1 MFEARILEPG
11 IVSYEDVG
19 QGVAF
24 LPRETIAKCANSFV
38 GKPLILV
45 TNKKGEGVHKKITPA
60 QLEKEARGYITSVYE
75 GVDGWFW
82 ARGVVFDDEAKDAIN
97 AKKLCSCGY
106 NVAAVG
112 PGGEYHAIRY
122 HERIDSFS
130 GEHLAIV
137 DRPRYEGATIRLN
150 SKAKT
155 NTHMSLFKWFKKPA
169 SVEAPAGAAPAVTAA
184 PAAVVPPADKNN
196 AVAQPEDI
204 SASTEFEI
212 PTGVE
217 GKTVK
222 VSLGTLIEAHNARDN
237 GVDENAEVEVDGQPV
252 ALKDLVAGYKA
263 NAKAS
268 AAPAPA
274 PATAAPA
281 AAPVAPAPA
290 DKNNAKPSHF
300 RVLLNARNTGTAA
313 TPTGGT
319 PDSLE
324 DRLARGNSKYGSK
337 PAAEV
342 AGKN

>member
-24 LPRETIAKCANSFV
+24 LPRETIAKCAQSFV

-45 TNKKGEGVHKKITPA
+45 TNKKGEGVHKKITPD
-60 QLEKEARGYITSVYE
+60 QLEKMARGYITSVYE
-75 GVDGWFW
+75 AGDGWFW

-150 SKAKT
+150 SKAKP

-169 SVEAPAGAAPAVTAA
+169 SVEAPAGAAPAIVAA
-184 PAAVVPPADKNN
+184 PAAVVPAIDKNN
-196 AVAQPEDI
+196 AVAVEDI
-204 SASTEFEI
+204 SAETMFEI
-212 PTGVE
+212 PTSD
-217 GKTVK
+217 GKSTAK

-237 GVDENAEVEVDGQPV
+237 GIDPEAELEVDGKAV
-252 ALKDLVAGYKA
+252 KLADLVAGFKA
-263 NAKAS
+263 NAKAP

-274 PATAAPA
+274 AAAAAPA
-281 AAPVAPAPA
+281 GEPAAGAE
-290 DKNNAKPSHF
+290 KNNAKPGHF
-300 RVLLNARNTGTAA
+300 RVVLNARNNAA
-313 TPTGGT
+313 ASTPTGGT

-337 PAAEV
+337 PAADT

>member
-19 QGVAF
+19 QGMAF

-45 TNKKGEGVHKKITPA
+45 TNKKGEGVHKKVTPA
-60 QLEKEARGYITSVYE
+60 ELEKMARGYITSVYE
-75 GVDGWFW
+75 GGDGWFW

-169 SVEAPAGAAPAVTAA
+169 SVEAPAGAAPAIVAA
-184 PAAVVPPADKNN
+184 PAATVPPADKNN
-196 AVAQPEDI
+196 AVAAPEDI
-204 SASTEFEI
+204 SATTEFEI
-212 PTGVE
+212 PTAD
-217 GKTVK
+217 GKSTAK
-222 VSLGTLIEAHNARDN
+222 VSLGTLIEAHNAREN
-237 GVDENAEVEVDGQPV
+237 GIDPEAELEVDGKAV
-252 ALKDLVAGYKA
+252 KLSDLVAGYKA
-263 NAKAS
+263 NAKAPVV
-268 AAPAPA
+268 PAV
-274 PATAAPA
+274 AAPA
-281 AAPVAPAPA
+281 AAAPAVEPVAAPA
-290 DKNNAKPSHF
+290 KTGHF
-300 RVLLNARNTGTAA
+300 RVVLNARNNAA
-313 TPTGGT
+313 AVAPTGGT

-337 PAAEV
+337 PVE